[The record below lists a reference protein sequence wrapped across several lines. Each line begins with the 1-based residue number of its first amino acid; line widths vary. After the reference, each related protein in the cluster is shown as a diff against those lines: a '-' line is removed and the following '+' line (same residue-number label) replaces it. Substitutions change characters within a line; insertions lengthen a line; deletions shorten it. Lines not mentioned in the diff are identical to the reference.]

1 MDTLDP
7 VHERGAQLIYQQG
20 HPQKSNGLAIGS
32 LKSSKDTFSFLCMM
46 FFKTK
51 FQTPLSPSSKQRGK
65 EYRLIGATKLK
76 SQE

>member
-20 HPQKSNGLAIGS
+20 HPQKSNGLPIS
-32 LKSSKDTFSFLCMM
+32 YI
-46 FFKTK
+46 FKRHLLLLMYDV
-51 FQTPLSPSSKQRGK
+51 FQDKVSNSINFSPSSKQRCK
-65 EYRLIGATKLK
+65 EDRLIGATKLK